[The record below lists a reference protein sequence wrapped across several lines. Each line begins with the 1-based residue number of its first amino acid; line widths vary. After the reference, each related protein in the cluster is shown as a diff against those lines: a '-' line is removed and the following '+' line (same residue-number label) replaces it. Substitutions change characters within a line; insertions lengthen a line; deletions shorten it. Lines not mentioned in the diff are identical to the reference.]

1 MWLGKW
7 GNFVDIEGI
16 QWVDEIKLF
25 GITYTKDRDKKCTK
39 LWDKILNDI
48 KILADRY
55 FLKEA
60 IIFGWAI
67 IVNTF

>member
-25 GITYTKDRDKKCTK
+25 GITYTKIGIRNV
-39 LWDKILNDI
+39 LNYGN
-48 KILADRY
+48 KS
-55 FLKEA
+55 K
-60 IIFGWAI
+60 
-67 IVNTF
+67 